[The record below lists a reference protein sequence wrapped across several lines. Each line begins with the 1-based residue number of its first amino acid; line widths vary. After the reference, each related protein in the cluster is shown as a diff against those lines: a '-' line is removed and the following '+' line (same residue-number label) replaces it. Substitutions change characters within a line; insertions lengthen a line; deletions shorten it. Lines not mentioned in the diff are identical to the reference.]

1 VEFGFWN
8 YVILFV
14 YLALMFYI
22 GVKLSGKQETT
33 DDLFLAKR
41 SMPWI
46 LVGMSM
52 FASMTSAISYMGI
65 PGRAFEENAS
75 LVIGGVLSV
84 IIAPVLILLFYPF
97 YRKLHVT
104 TSYEFVGMR
113 YGPAGRYATSVLFLL
128 ARFGWLGTAVYAPS
142 VALSVTCGV
151 PLTWS
156 ILLMGVVSI
165 AYTTIGGLAA
175 VIWTDS
181 AQYVLMLAGAVWVAI
196 SLCFQMS
203 GDSHSMI
210 VGAKTIFAYAGQ
222 HGHGVSLDWHFNWY
236 QMTALAV
243 LIGTFFSMMQDY
255 GTDQVTVQ
263 RLLAAK
269 DNKGVAKAV
278 IFNGFTDL
286 TVTSL
291 LVFVGLGMFAYYNIN
306 QIHLPAN
313 IVEKADRV
321 FPYFIMHGLPVGV
334 SGLLVVAI
342 YAAAMSSISAGTNSV
357 VTVLMNDLMKP
368 FRKKDHVTDEA
379 KDLKLGRTLTIV
391 VGVLTVGVAFLAG
404 QMDSLLKAS
413 QFFLGL
419 FAAPILSLFI
429 LGMLSRRGH
438 FWGWIVGVAFSVA
451 GTLIL
456 QDTSDI
462 TGLRALMHM
471 KAEPM
476 HWLWIFP
483 VSFGI
488 AVVVGYI
495 ASVIIP
501 APLARHELTV
511 WGMHLLKQH
520 DKDGEVV
527 TKDEPTDTTK

>member
-1 VEFGFWN
+1 MEFGTLN
-8 YVILFV
+8 YVILVV

-75 LVIGGVLSV
+75 LVIGGILSV
-84 IIAPVLILLFYPF
+84 IIAPVLVVLFYPF

-113 YGPAGRYATSVLFLL
+113 YGPAGRYATSVLFLF
-128 ARFGWLGTAVYAPS
+128 ARFGWLGTAVFAP
-142 VALSVTCGV
+142 ALTLSITCGV
-151 PLTWS
+151 DLTMS

-175 VIWTDS
+175 VIWTDA
-181 AQYVLMLAGAVWVAI
+181 AQYVLMVAGAIWVAVV
-196 SLCFQMS
+196 LCMQVPGGAPGILHYAATNNHGVDLSFKFDWFQMS
-203 GDSHSMI
+203 
-210 VGAKTIFAYAGQ
+210 
-222 HGHGVSLDWHFNWY
+222 
-236 QMTALAV
+236 ALAV

-269 DNKGVAKAV
+269 DNKGVTKAV

-286 TVTSL
+286 LMTSL
-291 LVFVGLGMFAYYNIN
+291 LVFIGLGMFAYYQMNGIT
-306 QIHLPAN
+306 LPAN
-313 IVEKADRV
+313 ITEKADRV
-321 FPYFIMHGLPVGV
+321 FPYFIMHVLPMGV

-368 FRKKDHVTDEA
+368 FRKKEHVTDEK
-379 KDLKLGRTLTIV
+379 KDLLLGRVLTIA
-391 VGVLTVGVAFLAG
+391 VGILTIGIAFVAG
-404 QMDSLLKAS
+404 QQKSLLDAS
-413 QFFLGL
+413 QTFLGL
-419 FAAPILSLFI
+419 FAAPVLSLFL
-429 LGMLSRRGH
+429 LGMLTRRAH
-438 FWGWIVGVAFSVA
+438 FWGWFVGVVCSIS
-451 GTLIL
+451 GTLM
-456 QDTSDI
+456 
-462 TGLRALMHM
+462 LRYVDYVTPIRNFLHLP
-471 KAEPM
+471 AEPI

-483 VSFGI
+483 VSFAI
-488 AVVVGYI
+488 AFVVGYI

-501 APLARHELTV
+501 APLARHELTI
-511 WGMHLLKQH
+511 WGMHLLKQCGP
-520 DKDGEVV
+520 DGKEYPE
-527 TKDEPTDTTK
+527 EPTCPPDDTEK